1 MKKGK
6 EAVEICEMTAE
17 ETALL
22 ARLQEPLIAWYD
34 CNKRDLPWRR
44 DITPYRVWLSEIMLQ
59 QTRVEAG
66 REYFLR
72 FIGELPNVEALANVP
87 DEQLMKLWEGLGYY
101 NRARNLKKAAGVL
114 MERYGGEFPS
124 TYEELLE
131 LPGIGPYTAG
141 VISSIAFSRCR
152 PSVDGNVLRVIM
164 RVLGRRDDI
173 GKESVKRAVERAL
186 LLVMESGMAHERPG
200 DFNQSLMELGA
211 IVCIPNGR
219 PHCDRCPWAADCV
232 AKAEGITMELPVKQV
247 KKSRRIE
254 ERTVLILRD
263 EKERLLLHR
272 REERGLL
279 AGMWE
284 LPALSGK
291 LDEQGVRQAVK
302 PFEEKLQLQWL
313 RPAGEAVHVFSHVE
327 WHMTAFEG
335 RIRPASGADAAAAA
349 FGGTALGAVA
359 EESRPYLKD
368 VRREEPRW
376 IWADAKQIREEIAL
390 PSAFKG
396 FRKIMNGEE

>member
-1 MKKGK
+1 
-6 EAVEICEMTAE
+6 
-17 ETALL
+17 
-22 ARLQEPLIAWYD
+22 
-34 CNKRDLPWRR
+34 
-44 DITPYRVWLSEIMLQ
+44 
-59 QTRVEAG
+59 
-66 REYFLR
+66 
-72 FIGELPNVEALANVP
+72 
-87 DEQLMKLWEGLGYY
+87 
-101 NRARNLKKAAGVL
+101 
-114 MERYGGEFPS
+114 
-124 TYEELLE
+124 
-131 LPGIGPYTAG
+131 
-141 VISSIAFSRCR
+141 
-152 PSVDGNVLRVIM
+152 
-164 RVLGRRDDI
+164 
-173 GKESVKRAVERAL
+173 
-186 LLVMESGMAHERPG
+186 
-200 DFNQSLMELGA
+200 
-211 IVCIPNGR
+211 
-219 PHCDRCPWAADCV
+219 
-232 AKAEGITMELPVKQV
+232 MELPVKQV